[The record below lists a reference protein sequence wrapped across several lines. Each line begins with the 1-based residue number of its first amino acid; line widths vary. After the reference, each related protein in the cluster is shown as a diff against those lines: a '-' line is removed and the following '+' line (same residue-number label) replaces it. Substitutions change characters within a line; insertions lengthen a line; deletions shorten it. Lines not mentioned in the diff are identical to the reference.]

1 MAPSPSVRLTTTGLF
16 LGLIAYAVWQG
27 QFVPLQRE
35 RDSASAELSFRLVE
49 RAAAKGLRFTHASA
63 TLDPKLQHIEVQV
76 AGLGAAVSAFDANG
90 DGWCDLYATSSAFGQ
105 PNALFLNQRDGS
117 FRDVAAEAGVAM
129 LNIPGR
135 GASMGSV
142 WADLDNDG
150 DADGLL
156 YRYGFPALL
165 KNELVETGQLRF
177 RELGAEAGLERW
189 MNSNGATFVDFDRD
203 GLLDL
208 FITAY
213 FREDVDL
220 WNLKTTRIMQD
231 SFEFAKNGGR
241 NHLFR
246 NLGNLRFA
254 DVSETHLPPNSRWTL
269 AAAAADLD
277 GDGWQDLY
285 IANDYGPEEF
295 LINRGGKRF
304 ELAKGA
310 GLEESSKSGMAVTL
324 GDVQGTGSL
333 GVYVTNISKT
343 GYLFQGNNLRLNRM
357 ESGAG
362 FVNVAEG
369 DVLDCGWSWGAQFGD
384 FDNDGR
390 PDLVVLNGF
399 VSADTDRDYWYAMT
413 KLGGAQGELVEDAAH
428 WPDQGTR
435 SLSGYERSRLL
446 LNESTPKRVRF
457 RDVAPAAGLTDLLD
471 GRAAALGDFRHAGAL
486 DLAIANQRAAL
497 LYYENTPDPARH
509 WIQLDLVGTRSN
521 RDAIGAHVEI
531 RFGDQRCAA
540 VVLSASGFCAQN
552 ERALHFGLG
561 AATRVDEAR
570 IRWPSGAEQVVKDL
584 AGGTR
589 HRIEEPKQ
597 P

>member
-1 MAPSPSVRLTTTGLF
+1 MATTGLF
-16 LGLIAYAVWQG
+16 VGLIAYSFWQG
-27 QFVPLQRE
+27 RVAPVQR
-35 RDSASAELSFRLVE
+35 SQAGAKAEISFRLEE
-49 RAAAKGLRFTHASA
+49 RAAAKGIRFTHASA
-63 TLDPKLQHIEVQV
+63 RLDPKVRNIEVQI
-76 AGLGAAVSAFDANG
+76 AGLGAAVSAFDADA
-90 DGWCDLYATSSAFGQ
+90 DGWCDLYATTSEFSK

-117 FRDVAAEAGVAM
+117 FREAADAAGVAQ

-165 KNELVETGQLRF
+165 KNELKETGQLAF
-177 RELGAEAGLERW
+177 RETTAAAGLERW
-189 MNSNGATFVDFDRD
+189 MNCNGATFIDFDSD
-203 GLLDL
+203 GLLDVFL
-208 FITAY
+208 TGY

-220 WNLKTTRIMQD
+220 WNLKSTKIMQE

-241 NHLFR
+241 NFLYR
-246 NLGNLRFA
+246 NLGGLRFE
-254 DVSETHLPPNSRWTL
+254 DVSATHLPDSTRWTL
-269 AAAAADLD
+269 AAVAADLNA
-277 GDGWQDLY
+277 DGWQDLY

-295 LINRGGKRF
+295 LVNRSGKRF
-304 ELAKGA
+304 ELARGA

-343 GYLFQGNNLRLNRM
+343 GYLFQGNNLRLNRLDG
-357 ESGAG
+357 GAG

-369 DVLDCGWSWGAQFGD
+369 EVLDCGWSWGAQFGD

-399 VSADTDRDYWYAMT
+399 ISADSDRDYWYAMT
-413 KLGGAQGELVEDAAH
+413 KLGGAQGDLVEDAAN
-428 WPDQGTR
+428 WPEQGSR

-446 LNESTPKRVRF
+446 LNESTAKRVKF
-457 RDVAPAAGLTDLLD
+457 RDVAQAAGLNDLLD

-486 DLAIANQRAAL
+486 DIAIANQRAPL
-497 LYYENTPDPARH
+497 LYYENRPDPERS
-509 WIQLDLVGTRSN
+509 WIQLELVGTRSN
-521 RDAIGAHVEI
+521 RDAIGARVEI
-531 RFGDQRCAA
+531 RFGEQRCAG
-540 VVLSASGFCAQN
+540 VVLAASGFCAQN

-561 AATRVDEAR
+561 AARRVDEAR
-570 IRWPSGAEQVVKDL
+570 IRWPSGTEQVLKDL